1 MRIKV
6 KTSTATDVIS
16 IEDESISVAELA
28 LLISRTSSKL
38 ANISITSFK
47 VGFPPQSIDAGSDVL
62 IKEAGIRA
70 NQQILAETGPSTGIT
85 EEGSSVVAAS
95 SKPKESSDVPSVFIK
110 QLNKYAI
117 LRNVPDDNSCMFR
130 AISYSL
136 TNQLSM
142 DDINLRQLVSTRI
155 ASDPFTYNEMVL
167 GRPIDKYCEWIEKK
181 DSWGGAIELGIIAS
195 SLGIRINCFDVELG
209 NVMVFQ
215 DEAEKPSKFICL
227 VYSGI
232 HYDSI
237 ALNSVSSTK
246 KEGDVGHWTLS
257 EEEIVDASKQLVKLL
272 QLRNYS
278 TNTTTFRVR
287 CLECYLVLVG
297 ENGASKHANETGHFS
312 FGEVK

>member
-6 KTSTATDVIS
+6 KTPSATDVIT
-16 IEDESISVAELA
+16 IDDESITVAELVSH
-28 LLISRTSSKL
+28 ISRSSSKL
-38 ANISITSFK
+38 SGTTITSFK
-47 VGFPPQSIDAGSDVL
+47 VGFPPQTVDATSTIP

-70 NQQILAETGPSTGIT
+70 NQQILADTGPSIGLQ
-85 EEGSSVVAAS
+85 EGGSATT
-95 SKPKESSDVPSVFIK
+95 PKESTEIPSFYVK
-110 QLNKYAI
+110 ELDKYAI

-142 DDINLRQLVSTRI
+142 DGINLRQIVSDTI
-155 ASDPFTYNEMVL
+155 AGDPFTYNEMVL
-167 GRPIDKYCEWIEKK
+167 GRPIDKYCEWIQKK
-181 DSWGGAIELGIIAS
+181 DSWGGAIELGIIAG
-195 SLGIRINCFDVELG
+195 SLGIRINCFDVETG
-209 NVMVFQ
+209 NLMVFQ
-215 DEAEKPSKFICL
+215 DEAAKPSKFICL

-237 ALNSVSSTK
+237 VLNGILSLNK
-246 KEGDVGHWTLS
+246 QADVGNWSLQ
-257 EEEIVDASKQLVKLL
+257 EDLIVSASKLLVKLL
-272 QLRNYS
+272 QLKNYS

>member
-6 KTSTATDVIS
+6 KTPSATDVIS
-16 IEDESISVAELA
+16 IDDETISVNELSS
-28 LLISRTSSKL
+28 LISRTSSKL
-38 ANISITSFK
+38 SGVSITSFK
-47 VGFPPQSIDAGSDVL
+47 VGFPPQSIDANSTVP

-70 NQQILAETGPSTGIT
+70 NQQIIAETSPSAGIQEAAT
-85 EEGSSVVAAS
+85 PSV
-95 SKPKESSDVPSVFIK
+95 PKESNEIPSFYIK
-110 QLNKYAI
+110 ELNKYAI

-142 DDINLRQLVSTRI
+142 DDIDLRQVVASKI
-155 ASDPFTYNEMVL
+155 ASDPFTFSEMVL
-167 GRPIDKYCEWIEKK
+167 GRPIDKYCEWIQKK
-181 DSWGGAIELGIIAS
+181 DSWGGAIELGIIS
-195 SLGIRINCFDVELG
+195 SALGIRINCFDVELG

-215 DEAEKPSKFICL
+215 DEAAKPSKFICL

-237 ALNSVSSTK
+237 ALNSNLSK
-246 KEGDVGHWTLS
+246 NKQGDVGNWTMNEDL
-257 EEEIVDASKQLVKLL
+257 IVDASKLLVKLL

>member
-6 KTSTATDVIS
+6 KTSSATDVIAFD
-16 IEDESISVAELA
+16 DESISVAELTQ
-28 LLISRTSSKL
+28 LISASSPKL
-38 ANISITSFK
+38 ANVSISSFK
-47 VGFPPQSIDAGSDVL
+47 VGFPPQSIDAHSTL
-62 IKEAGIRA
+62 SIKEAGMRP
-70 NQQILAETGPSTGIT
+70 NQQILAEETPSLDKPVNPAPSAPSRRPT
-85 EEGSSVVAAS
+85 ES
-95 SKPKESSDVPSVFIK
+95 PDIPSVHIK
-110 QLNKYAI
+110 LLDKYAI

-136 TNQLSM
+136 TNRLSM
-142 DDINLRQLVSTRI
+142 NDIDLRQLVSSKI

-181 DSWGGAIELGIIAS
+181 DSWGGAIELGIIAEA
-195 SLGIRINCFDVELG
+195 LEIRINCFDVELG
-209 NVMVFQ
+209 NMMVFQ
-215 DEAEKPSKFICL
+215 DEASKPEKFICL

-237 ALNSVSSTK
+237 VLNSVLSQNK
-246 KEGDVGHWTLS
+246 QGDVGYWTQH
-257 EEEIVDASKQLVKLL
+257 EEDIVEASKQLVKYL
-272 QLRNYS
+272 QLKNYS

>member
-6 KTSTATDVIS
+6 KTPSATDVIT
-16 IEDESISVAELA
+16 IDDESITVAELVSH
-28 LLISRTSSKL
+28 ISRSSSKL
-38 ANISITSFK
+38 GGTAIASFK
-47 VGFPPQSIDAGSDVL
+47 VGFPPQTVDAASTIP

-70 NQQILAETGPSTGIT
+70 NQQILAETGPSSGLQEEST
-85 EEGSSVVAAS
+85 EIPSFYV
-95 SKPKESSDVPSVFIK
+95 KELD
-110 QLNKYAI
+110 KYAI

-142 DDINLRQLVSTRI
+142 DGINLRQIVSDTI
-155 ASDPFTYNEMVL
+155 AGDPFTYNEMVL
-167 GRPIDKYCEWIEKK
+167 GRPIDKYCEWIQKK
-181 DSWGGAIELGIIAS
+181 DSWGGAIELGIIAG
-195 SLGIRINCFDVELG
+195 SLGIRINCFDVETG
-209 NVMVFQ
+209 NLMVFQ
-215 DEAEKPSKFICL
+215 DEAAKPSKFICL

-237 ALNSVSSTK
+237 VLNGILSSNK
-246 KEGDVGHWTLS
+246 QADVGNWSSQEDL
-257 EEEIVDASKQLVKLL
+257 IVSASKSLVKLL
-272 QLRNYS
+272 QSRNYS

-287 CLECYLVLVG
+287 CLECYSVLVG